1 MPTARNISKGVT
13 TTDTT
18 QKQTQ
23 KRLTRHRIVPPPKI
37 TTTSKTN
44 KIVAKRINKHYRDK
58 EERRKEATI

>member
-23 KRLTRHRIVPPPKI
+23 KRHKTRHRIVPPPKI
-37 TTTSKTN
+37 TNNKQNQQTN

-58 EERRKEATI
+58 EATI